1 LESEILERER
11 AECKLREAKQRAEMA
26 NRAKSDFLAMMSHE
40 LRTPLNAVI
49 GFSELLRD
57 QTLGALGNEQYRDYA
72 EHIRSSGAELLARIN
87 DILQL
92 TKINSEDFSLLVEP
106 LDLVDIFRAVD
117 PMVREKATVGALK
130 LTSDFARDLPR
141 LDADPQALKQILYNL
156 LSNAIKFT
164 PAGGRVDVSAKMG
177 RGGRMILQVS
187 DSGVGIDPEHL
198 ADVLQPFSQAD
209 SSLGRKFE
217 GTGLGLALTQRL
229 VRLHDAE
236 LSIDSEPEAGT
247 TATVI
252 FPKSRVLGRTS
263 ATKVA

>member
-1 LESEILERER
+1 
-11 AECKLREAKQRAEMA
+11 
-26 NRAKSDFLAMMSHE
+26 
-40 LRTPLNAVI
+40 
-49 GFSELLRD
+49 
-57 QTLGALGNEQYRDYA
+57 
-72 EHIRSSGAELLARIN
+72 
-87 DILQL
+87 
-92 TKINSEDFSLLVEP
+92 
-106 LDLVDIFRAVD
+106 
-117 PMVREKATVGALK
+117 
-130 LTSDFARDLPR
+130 
-141 LDADPQALKQILYNL
+141 
-156 LSNAIKFT
+156 
-164 PAGGRVDVSAKMG
+164 
-177 RGGRMILQVS
+177 MILQVS